1 MAFTITPA
9 CIGCRA
15 CAGICPT
22 RAITG
27 QKKSR
32 HAIDPAICIE
42 CRACGRV
49 CPSGAVTDNF
59 GLAVK
64 RIPKKRWE
72 RPWFNTDLCM
82 SCTICIDTCPAGVIG
97 QVLQK
102 VGSTHKLPFLENEAG
117 CIACGFC
124 AQDCPVEAITMG
136 PRPSATKPAPAP
148 KNTEPEKA
156 EA

>member
-1 MAFTITPA
+1 MAFTITRD

-27 QKKSR
+27 EKKGL
-32 HAIDPAICIE
+32 HTIDLSVCIE
-42 CRACGRV
+42 CGACGRV

-59 GLAVK
+59 GLVLS
-64 RIPKKRWE
+64 RIPKKEWE
-72 RPWFNTDLCM
+72 RPLFNLDTCV

-124 AQDCPVEAITMG
+124 AQDCPVAAITMG
-136 PRPSATKPAPAP
+136 PRPTAPKPAPS
-148 KNTEPEKA
+148 NEKA
-156 EA
+156 EQEKAKA